1 MPGSDSFT
9 TRPELAGTFGMVA
22 STHWLASAAG
32 MAVLEKGGNAFDAA
46 VATGLVLQVV
56 EPHLNGPGGEVPVI
70 GFDSSGGEVF
80 VLDGQGPA
88 PAAATLEAFAA
99 VGLDLVPGT
108 GLLAA
113 CVPAAF
119 GTWMLLLERYGTLR
133 LRDVMDYAIGYA
145 SSGYPMLASASAAIA
160 AVAGMFRE
168 HWPASAEVYLNGGA
182 GPAPGE
188 RFANP
193 GVAAAY
199 SRILDEAEAA
209 GSGREAQIEAAR
221 AAFYQGFV
229 AEAIA
234 GYLERAEVMDV
245 TGSPHRGLLTAD
257 DLAAWHASVETPV
270 TTEYQGLTVC
280 KTGPWG
286 QGPVLLQQLALLDGF
301 DLKAMGP
308 GSADL
313 IHTVTECAKLAFAD
327 REAWYGDPRYTD
339 VPLGVLLSPEYA
351 AQRRGLV
358 GPVASAE
365 LIPGSPGGAKPRLPG
380 YAEAW
385 FGGADGAAGTGPVPA
400 DRIHR
405 GHGAGET
412 LAGPAAGVSQPEL
425 GPGDTCHL
433 DVADRFGNM
442 VSATP
447 SGGWLQSSPVIPGLG
462 FCLGTRAQ
470 MFTLTPGLASTLAP
484 GRRPRTT
491 LSPSLALR
499 DGEPYLAFGT
509 PGGDQQDQW
518 PLGFFLNHVLFGMN
532 LQQAIDA
539 PAFHTDHFPSSFYP
553 RSSAPRS
560 LAAEAR
566 LPEPVLADL
575 RRRGHQVTVMPPWSL
590 GRISA
595 VARDRGF
602 LYAGANP
609 RGMQG
614 YAAGR

>member
-1 MPGSDSFT
+1 VPEAASFT

-46 VATGLVLQVV
+46 VAAGLVLQVV

-70 GFDSSGGEVF
+70 GFDAAGREAF

-88 PAAATLEAFAA
+88 PAAATLETFAGL
-99 VGLDLVPGT
+99 GLDLVPGT

-119 GTWMLLLERYGTLR
+119 GTWMLLLGRYGTLR
-133 LRDVMDYAIGYA
+133 PRDVMEYAIGYA
-145 SSGYPMLASASAAIA
+145 QNGYPMLGSASGAIA
-160 AVAGMFRE
+160 AVADLFSE
-168 HWPASAEVYLNGGA
+168 HWPASAGVYLQA
-182 GPAPGE
+182 GTAPAAGS
-188 RFANP
+188 RFRNP
-193 GVAAAY
+193 GIASVY
-199 SRILDEAEAA
+199 SRIVAEAEAA

-234 GYLERAEVMDV
+234 GYLASAEVMDV
-245 TGSPHRGLLTAD
+245 TGSRQRGLLTGD
-257 DLAAWHASVETPV
+257 DLAAWHASAEAPV
-270 TTEYQGLTVC
+270 TLEYHGLTVC

-286 QGPVLLQQLALLDGF
+286 QGPVFLQQLALLDGF
-301 DLKAMGP
+301 DLEAMGP

-327 REAWYGDPRYTD
+327 REAWYGDPRHTD
-339 VPLGVLLSPEYA
+339 VPLAGLLSPEYA
-351 AQRRGLV
+351 ARRRYLV
-358 GPVASAE
+358 GPAASAG
-365 LIPGSPGGAKPRLPG
+365 LVPGAPGGTAPRLPG
-380 YAEAW
+380 YAAAW
-385 FGGADGAAGTGPVPA
+385 FGGQAAVDGTAPVFAGGGS
-400 DRIHR
+400 R
-405 GHGAGET
+405 GHGTGEPLT
-412 LAGPAAGVSQPEL
+412 RPATGVARPEL

-470 MFTLTPGLASTLAP
+470 MFTLTPGLASSLAP

-553 RSSAPRS
+553 RESVPRS
-560 LAAEAR
+560 LAAESR
-566 LPEPVLADL
+566 YPEPVLADL
-575 RRRGHQVTVMPPWSL
+575 RRRGHEVTVMPPWSL

-614 YAAGR
+614 YAVGR